1 MRALLTAEEM
11 QRWDR
16 HAVAEAG
23 IPERVLMESAGRAAA
38 RLVAEL
44 FPEGR
49 VVGVVG
55 KGSNGGDAVVALR
68 CLRAWGREVAAVP
81 AGGAEIP
88 AERTH
93 GWELPVV
100 AEDGAAAAMR
110 SAGVVLDGILGT
122 GAHGAPR
129 EPQAR
134 MVREINA
141 AGAPVLAL
149 DGPTGVD
156 LTTGRVAGEAVRA
169 SVTVTFGAAKRGLV
183 LHPGRELAGRV
194 LVVEVGFPPMSEPP
208 GALLITPEWAHRAL
222 PQLPLAAH
230 KGTAGTLGI
239 VAGHPGMGGAA
250 ILAAM
255 GALRAGVGKARV
267 VSPAGN
273 RVALQTAVP
282 EALFV
287 DRGGEGVW
295 DALRACDALLCGPG
309 MGTDG
314 DARELLGRILRDLR
328 LPTILD
334 ADAITLLAG
343 DPALLPPDGRERFV
357 LTPHPGEMGR
367 LLGRDTG
374 AVVADPF
381 AAAAEAAERC
391 GCAVLLKGTPSVIA
405 APGEP
410 ALVNVAGYSGIATS
424 GMGDTLGGVA
434 GAFLAVRVRPR
445 DAVALALLFAGRAAE
460 LAGLGRS
467 VLPRDVAAAL
477 PRAFADASPFGSLR
491 APDLLLDLPAAY

>member
-49 VVGVVG
+49 VVAAVG
-55 KGSNGGDAVVALR
+55 KGSNGGDAAVVLR
-68 CLRAWGREVAAVP
+68 CLRAWGREVAAVTV
-81 AGGAEIP
+81 GGTEIRAEL
-88 AERTH
+88 RH
-93 GWELPVV
+93 GWELPTA
-100 AEDGAAAAMR
+100 AEDDAGAVMR

-122 GAHGAPR
+122 GAYGPPR

-134 MVREINA
+134 MVQEMNA
-141 AGAPVLAL
+141 AGVPVVAL

-156 LTTGRVAGEAVRA
+156 LTTGKVAGEAVRA
-169 SVTVTFGAAKRGLV
+169 SATVTFGAAKRGLV
-183 LHPGRELAGRV
+183 LHPGREFAGRI
-194 LVVEVGFPPMSEPP
+194 LVVEVGFPPLDEAP
-208 GALLITPEWAHRAL
+208 GALLITPEWAHRTL
-222 PQLPLAAH
+222 PRLPLAAH

-250 ILAAM
+250 ILATM
-255 GALRAGVGKARV
+255 GALRAGAGKVRV
-267 VSPAGN
+267 VSPAEN

-287 DRGGEGVW
+287 DREGEGVW
-295 DALRACDALLCGPG
+295 DALQSCDALLCGPG

-314 DARELLGRILRDLR
+314 DARDLLGRILRDLR

-334 ADAITLLAG
+334 ADAVTLLASDAG
-343 DPALLPPDGRERFV
+343 LLPSEGRERFV

-367 LLGRDTG
+367 LLGRETG

-381 AAAAEAAERC
+381 AAAAEAAERYE
-391 GCAVLLKGTPSVIA
+391 CAVLLKGTPSVIA

-424 GMGDTLGGVA
+424 GMGDTLGGIA
-434 GAFLAVRVRPR
+434 GAFLAVGVDPR
-445 DAVALALLFAGRAAE
+445 TAVALALLFAGRAAE
-460 LAGLGRS
+460 MAGLGRS
-467 VLPRDVAAAL
+467 LLPRDVADAL
-477 PRAFADASPFGSLR
+477 PRAFADASPFGTLR
-491 APDLLLDLPAAY
+491 APDLLLDLPAPY